1 MKTCYLNNA
10 ATTWPKPECV
20 SRSMSEFLLKGGA
33 NSSRGS
39 SSERDMNTMNLI
51 LDCRMK
57 LAEFFGGYEN
67 FNPLLVTFTMNITE
81 ALNIVLRGFLK
92 PGMSVITSSME
103 HNAVMRPLRA
113 LENKGVKVEVLRA
126 NSEGELRAED
136 LRKKLSESKFDL
148 MVMSHA
154 SNVCGTVQP

>member
-1 MKTCYLNNA
+1 MKTYYLNNG

-20 SRSMSEFLLKGGA
+20 ADAMRDFLIRGGA
-33 NSSRGS
+33 NSSRGT
-39 SSERDMNTMNLI
+39 SSERDMGTMNLI

-57 LAEFFGGYEN
+57 LAEFFGGYED
-67 FNPLLVTFTMNITE
+67 FNPLLVTFTSNITE

-113 LENKGVKVEVLRA
+113 LEQKGINIEVLK
-126 NSEGELRAED
+126 E
-136 LRKKLSESKFDL
+136 
-148 MVMSHA
+148 
-154 SNVCGTVQP
+154 